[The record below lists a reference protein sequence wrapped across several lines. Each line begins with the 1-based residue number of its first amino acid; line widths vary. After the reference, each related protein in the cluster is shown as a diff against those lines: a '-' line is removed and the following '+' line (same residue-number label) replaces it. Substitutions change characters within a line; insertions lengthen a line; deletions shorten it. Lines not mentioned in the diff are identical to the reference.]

1 MDPMVNTHG
10 FYYSE
15 WYRGHMVPLDIL
27 AAKTR
32 LVPKKEKSNMKG
44 HIE

>member
-1 MDPMVNTHG
+1 MDSMVNAHG
-10 FYYSE
+10 FYYAE
-15 WYRGHMVPLDIL
+15 WYTGHIVPLDIL

-32 LVPKKEKSNMKG
+32 LVPKKEKSNVKG